1 MVLPVFF
8 KGVALQIL
16 TGGDS
21 VYVRGH
27 VVTSRRLTGIGLVG
41 EDRVGRSDIVQRKG
55 WFLPQRTSQ
64 FKMSI
69 MPKLVNLPL
78 RQQAGLLG
86 TSGLSW

>member
-1 MVLPVFF
+1 MSGDMSQL
-8 KGVALQIL
+8 
-16 TGGDS
+16 GGS
-21 VYVRGH
+21 
-27 VVTSRRLTGIGLVG
+27 TGIGLVG

-64 FKMSI
+64 LKMSV

-86 TSGLSW
+86 ASGLNW